1 MSGVGWR
8 QRRAGEGSEAGRA
21 GNGSPLS
28 PHLPE
33 CSAALWFEPSRSL
46 LFTTQGCSYQGK
58 PQLSGCEQKSRP
70 AVDTSL
76 TCSPQRKDAQLVSG
90 SSESA
95 AKGQLA
101 LELTQKEFSG
111 QDRGLQVPLLISLAM
126 EKGALPVFKQQL
138 PVNFHTLGTGCL

>member
-8 QRRAGEGSEAGRA
+8 QRRAGEGSEGGRA

-28 PHLPE
+28 PHLPG

-58 PQLSGCEQKSRP
+58 PQLTGCEQKSRP

-76 TCSPQRKDAQLVSG
+76 TCSLQRKDARLVSG
-90 SSESA
+90 LSESA
-95 AKGQLA
+95 TKGWLP

-111 QDRGLQVPLLISLAM
+111 QDRGLKVPLLISLAM
-126 EKGALPVFKQQL
+126 ENCALPVFKQLQ
-138 PVNFHTLGTGCL
+138 VNFHTLGTGCL